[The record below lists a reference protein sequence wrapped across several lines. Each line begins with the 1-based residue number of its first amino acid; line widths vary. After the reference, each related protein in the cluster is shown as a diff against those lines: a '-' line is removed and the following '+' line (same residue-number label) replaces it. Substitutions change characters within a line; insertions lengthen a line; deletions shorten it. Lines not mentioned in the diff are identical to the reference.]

1 MKEEESNKLEI
12 KFSYLEDTIYK
23 LNKIVSAQELELV
36 AIKNKMEELTE
47 KMEDLDIE
55 NRPNRKPP
63 HY

>member
-1 MKEEESNKLEI
+1 MKEEKSNELEI
-12 KFSYLEDTIYK
+12 KLSYLEDTVYK
-23 LNKIVSAQELELV
+23 LNNIVSAQELELV

>member
-12 KFSYLEDTIYK
+12 KFSYLEDTVYK